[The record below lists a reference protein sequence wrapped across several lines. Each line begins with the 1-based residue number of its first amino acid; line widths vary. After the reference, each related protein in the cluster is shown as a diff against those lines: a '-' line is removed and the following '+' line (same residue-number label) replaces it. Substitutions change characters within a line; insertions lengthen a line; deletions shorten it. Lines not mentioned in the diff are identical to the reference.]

1 MAENVKVGII
11 GAMDSEVALLKSKVE
26 GTRTHELAGLEF
38 VEARSRAWAS
48 SL

>member
-26 GTRTHELAGLEF
+26 GARTRR
-38 VEARSRAWAS
+38 ARGP
-48 SL
+48 